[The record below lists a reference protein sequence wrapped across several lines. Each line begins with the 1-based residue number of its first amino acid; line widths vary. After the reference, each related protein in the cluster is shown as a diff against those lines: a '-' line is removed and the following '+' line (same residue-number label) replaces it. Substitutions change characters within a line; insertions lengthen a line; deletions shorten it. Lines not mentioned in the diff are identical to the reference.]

1 MNFLKRASMAS
12 GGGSSK
18 FTVQTVVVRR
28 NSRMRHSRRDRSFVD
43 SRDSGGEDGRLV
55 DVDGE
60 ERSRNTSMQATTER
74 SSAGF

>member
-1 MNFLKRASMAS
+1 MAS

-28 NSRMRHSRRDRSFVD
+28 NSRISLRRGRSFVN
-43 SRDSGGEDGRLV
+43 SRGCGGEDGRLV
-55 DVDGE
+55 DVDGG
-60 ERSRNTSMQATTER
+60 ERSRNTSMQATTEI